1 MRVSTGAVARVAAA
15 YAAIE
20 RTERPE
26 VWITIR
32 DRAEAERE
40 AARLDALAAAGTELP
55 LLGTVVAV
63 KDNIDVHGLP
73 TTGAYPPASVLPDAD
88 ATAVA
93 LLRAAGAIVI
103 GKTNMDQFAT
113 GLVGTR
119 SPYGVVRG
127 AVHADRISG
136 GSSSGSAVA
145 VALGIVDIA
154 LGTDTAGS
162 GRVPA
167 ALNGIVGIKPTL
179 GLVSTT
185 GMLPA
190 CHPYDTITV
199 FARDLDTAVHAA
211 RIISRPDASDARSRA
226 WPSDVRVGGA
236 DRPVIAVPSAADLST
251 LDAASRGSWEGAVER
266 LRVIAEVREVAIAPL
281 LAAARLL
288 YEGAIVAGRYA
299 AAGGWVDAPSS
310 TGQETLDPTVASIVR
325 GARDVRAA
333 DYVSDR
339 AELDRIAALARVLL
353 RGCEALAVPT
363 APLHPTIAEVRAD
376 PLGVNAR
383 MGTFTNFVNLLD
395 MAAVSVPA
403 DSRDDGEF
411 GVTFI
416 ADAFEDQLALDA
428 AAGFLAGRRTR
439 AAAYA
444 PADATVELAVFGA
457 HLRGEPLNAQ
467 LVDAGARFAAEIS
480 TRPDYRLFALD
491 TVPPK
496 PGLVEVAAG
505 GAAIDGELWRLSPA
519 ALGAFL
525 AALPAPMTLGRVTL
539 AGGEEVVGFGCAPG
553 ALEGALD
560 VTGFGGWRAYRR
572 AKA

>member
-1 MRVSTGAVARVAAA
+1 MSTAVGRVAEA

-20 RTERPE
+20 RTGRPE
-26 VWITIR
+26 LWITIR

-40 AARLDALAAAGTELP
+40 AARLDALAEAGADLP
-55 LLGTVVAV
+55 MLGTVLAV
-63 KDNIDVHGLP
+63 KDNIDVRGLA
-73 TTGAYPPASVLPDAD
+73 TTAAYPAAAALPAAD

-93 LLRAAGAIVI
+93 LLRDAGAVVI

-119 SPYGVVRG
+119 SPYGAVRS
-127 AVHADRISG
+127 AAHPERISG

-167 ALNGIVGIKPTL
+167 GLNGIVGLKPTL
-179 GLVSTT
+179 GLVSTA

-199 FARDLDTAVHAA
+199 FARELDTAVRAM
-211 RIISRPDASDARSRA
+211 RVISRPDASDPRSRT
-226 WPSDVRVGGA
+226 WPADVRVGGA
-236 DRPVIAVPSAADLST
+236 ERPVVAVPSAADLGS
-251 LDAASRGSWEGAVER
+251 LDDSARGSWAGVVSR
-266 LRVIAEVREVAIAPL
+266 LRAVAEVREVEIAPL

-299 AAGGWVDAPSS
+299 AAGSWVDAPPGS
-310 TGQETLDPTVASIVR
+310 GQEALDPSVASIVR
-325 GARDVRAA
+325 AARDVRAA
-333 DYVSDR
+333 EYVDDR

-353 RGCEALAVPT
+353 DGCEVLAVPT
-363 APLHPTIAEVRAD
+363 APLHPTIAEVQGD
-376 PLGVNAR
+376 PIAVNAR

-403 DSRDDGEF
+403 ESRDDGEF

-416 ADAFEDQLALDA
+416 ARAFEDQLALDA
-428 AAGFLAGRRTR
+428 AASFLAGRGTQ
-439 AAAYA
+439 ASAYV
-444 PADATVELAVFGA
+444 PDDATIGLAVFGA

-467 LVDAGARFAAEIS
+467 LVDAGARFAGDVL
-480 TRPDYRLFALD
+480 TRRGYRLFALD

-496 PGLVEVAAG
+496 PGLVEVSDG
-505 GAAIDGELWRLSPA
+505 GGSIAGELWRLSPA

-539 AGGEEVVGFGCAPG
+539 DDGSEVVGFACTPG
-553 ALEGALD
+553 ALAGAAD
-560 VTGFGGWRAYRR
+560 ITGFGGWRAYRR
-572 AKA
+572 ALA